1 LWKKFLISFTPKL
14 ASSCEFICQTKNY
27 YLTFK
32 IRCEFIRNYHKTMS
46 SSIKDIIKTF
56 QSRQD
61 EQVEEIPVSEVKT
74 AATTPKTAIKSPVVK
89 EVIAP
94 VAKEVKKKAVEKKP
108 IELVKTITKSE
119 ATRLSKIQLSDEFFN
134 SLTGQEFVYEDR
146 RIAYI
151 EYDLY
156 EVFMS
161 LKRKKK
167 LKNISVLINAI
178 LNQFVEENK
187 EDIKQ
192 ILTNARL

>member
-1 LWKKFLISFTPKL
+1 
-14 ASSCEFICQTKNY
+14 
-27 YLTFK
+27 LTFK
-32 IRCEFIRNYHKTMS
+32 YVANKFATTIKMS

-61 EQVEEIPVSEVKT
+61 EPVSESPITEVKMVET
-74 AATTPKTAIKSPVVK
+74 APKTTVISPVIK
-89 EVIAP
+89 EVVAP
-94 VAKEVKKKAVEKKP
+94 VLKEVKKKAVEKKS
-108 IELVKTITKSE
+108 IESVKTITKAE
-119 ATRLSKIQLSDEFFN
+119 AAMLSKIQLSDEFFN

-192 ILTNARL
+192 ILTNSRL

>member
-1 LWKKFLISFTPKL
+1 
-14 ASSCEFICQTKNY
+14 
-27 YLTFK
+27 
-32 IRCEFIRNYHKTMS
+32 MS

-56 QSRQD
+56 QTRQD
-61 EQVEEIPVSEVKT
+61 EQVVESSVTEVKT
-74 AATTPKTAIKSPVVK
+74 VEKAPETVIVSPVIKEVVAPVVK
-89 EVIAP
+89 EV
-94 VAKEVKKKAVEKKP
+94 KKKVIEKKP
-108 IELVKTITKSE
+108 IENVKTVKTITQAE
-119 ATRLSKIQLSDEFFN
+119 AAMLSKIQLSDEFFN

-192 ILTNARL
+192 ILTNAKL

>member
-1 LWKKFLISFTPKL
+1 
-14 ASSCEFICQTKNY
+14 
-27 YLTFK
+27 
-32 IRCEFIRNYHKTMS
+32 MS

-61 EQVEEIPVSEVKT
+61 EQVVETPESEVKT
-74 AATTPKTAIKSPVVK
+74 EAAVAKTTIASPVIK

-94 VAKEVKKKAVEKKP
+94 VVKEAKKKAVEKKP
-108 IELVKTITKSE
+108 IESIKTPKKAQT
-119 ATRLSKIQLSDEFFN
+119 AMLSKIQLSDEFFN
-134 SLTGQEFVYEDR
+134 SLAGQEFVYEDR